1 MKRISG
7 LGGARAGQPPP
18 WAPAAGGGGGLGLV
32 AAGAG
37 ACPGADPAGE
47 AALVQGQPGSGAREL
62 PHEHG
67 AVGGREEAAAGGRE
81 AAEVH
86 GVVMAGVVLRVPGRA
101 GLQPQ
106 QPVCGE
112 ERLRTALGALA
123 VPDHPPAPLPG
134 ACPCHDHPSLSFTDL
149 LHL

>member
-1 MKRISG
+1 M
-7 LGGARAGQPPP
+7 
-18 WAPAAGGGGGLGLV
+18 GLV
-32 AAGAG
+32 AAGA
-37 ACPGADPAGE
+37 CPGAVPAGE
-47 AALVQGQPGSGAREL
+47 AALVQAQPGSGAREL

-67 AVGGREEAAAGGRE
+67 AVGRREEAAAGGRE

-106 QPVCGE
+106 QPVC
-112 ERLRTALGALA
+112 ERSGSGRRRGARA
-123 VPDHPPAPLPG
+123 VPDHPPDPRPG